1 MSRGVLDAEVAGAE
15 PAIRRERRRRLLGL
29 LVVAARDDLAAELE
43 LALLAR
49 PARRAGLRVHDAH
62 REPGRR
68 VDARELPELE
78 RLLPLVGEGHAAH
91 PGPPVGGLAR
101 LPARIPAPRPAA
113 ALRRPPPRAQTA

>member
-49 PARRAGLRVHDAH
+49 PGRRAGLRVHDAH

-68 VDARELPELE
+68 ADARELPELE
-78 RLLPLVGEGHAAH
+78 RLPHRG
-91 PGPPVGGLAR
+91 PGRAS
-101 LPARIPAPRPAA
+101 A
-113 ALRRPPPRAQTA
+113 PPPRPLWPRRSLLP